1 MRLQSRAPGGAAQ
14 PAPPSP
20 TVFAARRQLVARLLA
35 SKSEAERDALLE
47 HPAAPVDDELVWNLA
62 YAARDLQQHGAPR
75 QEVDH
80 SLDVAEAVAGRV
92 RTAQSRA
99 DVLYHRGLV
108 AYYY

>member
-1 MRLQSRAPGGAAQ
+1 QTLAAGFLLALLAASGAPCPAMRLQSRAPGGAAQ

-35 SKSEAERDALLE
+35 AKSEAERDALLQ

-80 SLDVAEAVAGRV
+80 ALDV
-92 RTAQSRA
+92 
-99 DVLYHRGLV
+99 
-108 AYYY
+108 